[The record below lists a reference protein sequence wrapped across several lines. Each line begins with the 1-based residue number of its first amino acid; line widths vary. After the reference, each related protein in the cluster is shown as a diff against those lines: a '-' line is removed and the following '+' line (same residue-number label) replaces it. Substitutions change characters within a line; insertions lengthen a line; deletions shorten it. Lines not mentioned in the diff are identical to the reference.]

1 MLSTPGSSSPSQE
14 GREMSHSPQAP
25 AQGLTVQ
32 LEQGV
37 ATLEADFRQEMHR
50 KLALRNF
57 LLTTAARLGSLPC
70 CPQGRALGGLQGAA
84 TLAGCPT
91 MLPSLEHSS
100 TLECSGVHCPP
111 TESKVPRAGRSRL
124 WLLHLHVLHMAVTD
138 FLVWRGAD
146 VPPGG
151 EKGRGEGGRC
161 LWT

>member
-57 LLTTAARLGSLPC
+57 LLTLLPGWGLCPAAHKAGLWVGCREPPLWLAAPPC
-70 CPQGRALGGLQGAA
+70 CPPWS
-84 TLAGCPT
+84 TLAPWSVVGYTALQQKARYPGLAGPGCGF
-91 MLPSLEHSS
+91 S
-100 TLECSGVHCPP
+100 TCTSC
-111 TESKVPRAGRSRL
+111 T
-124 WLLHLHVLHMAVTD
+124 WL
-138 FLVWRGAD
+138 
-146 VPPGG
+146 
-151 EKGRGEGGRC
+151 
-161 LWT
+161 